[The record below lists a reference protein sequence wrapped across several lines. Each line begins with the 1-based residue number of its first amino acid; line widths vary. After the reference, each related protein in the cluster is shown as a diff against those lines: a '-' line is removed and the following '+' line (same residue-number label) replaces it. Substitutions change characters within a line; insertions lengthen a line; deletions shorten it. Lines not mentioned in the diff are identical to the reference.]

1 MNTAQTQNKD
11 YNLEYE
17 DIFNGPIFLLVEL
30 VQKKKIDIYDISLSY
45 IINGFVEFIKE
56 KNEVLLDTISSFI
69 YFSSILLE
77 IKSRSLLPS
86 KKEPEE
92 EEGELNINILRRR
105 EEEYRIYKKVSN
117 YISSKILEE
126 SLFYIREAPMEK
138 EFLKTLPDFTKNI
151 ELGQLWMTA
160 CRLLTKKEFELDLDD
175 VYNHRSIINIFEEM
189 GRIKDILKSRE
200 DITFREISSVYEK
213 VMDRIISFLSILE
226 LYKNEEI
233 EIIQFESFGN
243 IVIKIK

>member
-1 MNTAQTQNKD
+1 MNGAEAQYKD
-11 YNLEYE
+11 YTLEYE

-45 IINGFVEFIKE
+45 IINGFMEFIKE
-56 KNEVLLDTISSFI
+56 KNGVLLDTISSFT

-86 KKEPEE
+86 KKEDNG
-92 EEGELNINILRRR
+92 EEGELDVNILKRR

-117 YISSKILEE
+117 YISSKIIEE
-126 SLFYIREAPMEK
+126 SLFYIREAPMEND
-138 EFLKTLPDFTKNI
+138 FLDTFPEFTKKI
-151 ELGQLWMTA
+151 ELEDLWLSA
-160 CRLLTKKEFELDLDD
+160 CRLLTKNEFVLDLDG
-175 VYNHRSIINIFEEM
+175 VYDHRSTINIFNEM
-189 GRIKDILKSRE
+189 GRIKDMLQSRE
-200 DITFREISSVYEK
+200 DITFKEISSIYEK

-226 LYKNEEI
+226 LYKNEEV

-243 IVIKIK
+243 IVIKTR

>member
-1 MNTAQTQNKD
+1 MNGAEAQYKD
-11 YNLEYE
+11 YTLEYE

-45 IINGFVEFIKE
+45 IINGFMEFIKE
-56 KNEVLLDTISSFI
+56 KNGVLLDTISSFT

-86 KKEPEE
+86 KKEDKG
-92 EEGELNINILRRR
+92 EEGELDVNILKRR

-117 YISSKILEE
+117 YISSKIIEE

-138 EFLKTLPDFTKNI
+138 NFLDTFPEFTKKI
-151 ELGQLWMTA
+151 ELEDLWLSA
-160 CRLLTKKEFELDLDD
+160 CRLLTKNEFVLDLDD
-175 VYNHRSIINIFEEM
+175 IYNHRSTINIFNEM
-189 GRIKDILKSRE
+189 GRIKDMLQSRE
-200 DITFREISSVYEK
+200 DITFKEISSVYEK

-243 IVIKIK
+243 IVIKTR

>member
-1 MNTAQTQNKD
+1 MNTAGVQDKD
-11 YNLEYE
+11 YTLEYE
-17 DIFNGPIFLLVEL
+17 DIFSGPIFLLLEL

-56 KNEVLLDTISSFI
+56 KGEVLLDTLSSFT
-69 YFSSILLE
+69 YFSSVLLE

-86 KKEPEE
+86 KKTVDE
-92 EEGELNINILRRR
+92 EEGELDINILKRR

-117 YISSKILEE
+117 YINSKIIQE
-126 SLFYIREAPMEK
+126 SLYYIREAPMEK
-138 EFLKTLPDFTKNI
+138 DFLDTFPDFTKKI
-151 ELGQLWMTA
+151 ELGDLWLTA
-160 CRLLTKKEFELDLDD
+160 CRMLTKDEVELDLDD
-175 VYNHRSIINIFEEM
+175 IYNHRSTINIFNEM
-189 GRIKDILKSRE
+189 GRIKEMLQSRE

-243 IVIKIK
+243 IVIKIR

>member
-1 MNTAQTQNKD
+1 MNTAVAKNED
-11 YNLEYE
+11 YSLEYE
-17 DIFNGPIFLLVEL
+17 DIFSGPIFLLVEL

-45 IINGFVEFIKE
+45 IINGFVEFVKE
-56 KNEVLLDTISSFI
+56 KSEVLLDTLSSFT

-86 KKEPEE
+86 NKEEKD
-92 EEGELNINILRRR
+92 EEGELDINILKRR

-126 SLFYIREAPMEK
+126 SLFYIREAPIEK
-138 EFLKTLPDFTKNI
+138 DFLEILPDFTKKI

-160 CRLLTKKEFELDLDD
+160 CMLLTRKEFELDLDD
-175 VYNHRSIINIFEEM
+175 IYNHRSTINIFDEM
-189 GRIKDILKSRE
+189 GRIKDILRSRE
-200 DITFREISSVYEK
+200 DITFREISSIYKK

-226 LYKNEEI
+226 LYKSEEI
-233 EIIQFESFGN
+233 EIVQFESFGN

>member
-1 MNTAQTQNKD
+1 VNTAQTQDKD

-86 KKEPEE
+86 KKEPEG
-92 EEGELNINILRRR
+92 EEGELDINILRRR

-138 EFLKTLPDFTKNI
+138 EFLKTLPDFTKDI